1 MTTGTFLVALAV
13 LVLVGLVIYSMVR
26 QAKQAAA
33 CGSVCSTCPMA
44 KKCAR
49 VNEENIATVNFRFE
63 EIVSDSSN

>member
-1 MTTGTFLVALAV
+1 
-13 LVLVGLVIYSMVR
+13 
-26 QAKQAAA
+26 
-33 CGSVCSTCPMA
+33 MA